1 MNWKKPIAKIAK
13 QRRAMM
19 GLEAAIIL
27 IAFVIIAGAF
37 SFMVINQGLFA
48 TERGKTVVQDSLRQ
62 SSTPL
67 AVDGSV
73 LLNASSPTAINAIVI
88 PLKAYGVR
96 YVAMGTNQTAVTI
109 KIGEEAWPNIY
120 EGVAHKVGLYNETGG
135 NWYDKEIYECSFSD
149 LVANVS
155 QGKAKLFIQNSNGDD
170 ALDSAEKGYLVIY
183 LSTPASSRT
192 HVIVEVRPEKS
203 APLTVEFFVPESLPL
218 GWVTVAG

>member
-1 MNWKKPIAKIAK
+1 MDWKKALAKIARNK
-13 QRRAMM
+13 RAMV

-62 SSTPL
+62 ASTPL

-73 LLNASSPTAINAIVI
+73 FLYANSSTSINAIII

-96 YVAMGTNQTAVTI
+96 YVAMGTNQTAVTL
-109 KIGEEAWPNIY
+109 KVGKDAWPNIY
-120 EGVAHKVGLYNETGG
+120 QGVDNATVDISNST
-135 NWYDKEIYECSFSD
+135 FSE
-149 LVANVS
+149 LVNNVTT
-155 QGKAKLFIQNSNGDD
+155 GKAALFIQNSNGDE
-170 ALDSAEKGYLVIY
+170 ALDSAEKGFLVIH
-183 LSTPASSRT
+183 LQQPATSRT
-192 HVIVEVRPEKS
+192 HIIVEVRPEKS
-203 APLTVEFFVPESLPL
+203 APLTVEFFVPESLPE

>member
-120 EGVAHKVGLYNETGG
+120 EGVAHKVGVGNET
-135 NWYDKEIYECSFSD
+135 KEIFECSFSD